1 MHHFSIRAVT
11 KILGVSRSGFRCWL
25 TRKPSNTKKRKTK
38 IKEEIKEIHK
48 ESHEI
53 YGAPKITQELRKEGH
68 TVSEKTVGNYMREMN
83 IKAHYIKPWIR
94 TTVSRDFSH
103 KLRNILKRNFN
114 PSSPD
119 AAWCT
124 DITYIWTA
132 DDGFVYLTS
141 VMDLFSRKIV
151 SWVLTKDMSAESVLE
166 AIKKAQKRRN
176 IEKPLIIHSDRGIQF
191 TSDLYR
197 EITDKMKRSYS
208 KKACPWDNACIE
220 SFHALIKREWLNQYK
235 IKDYNEAYRLIF
247 EYIETFYNTVR
258 IHSHCG
264 YESPDNYERNYI
276 KNN

>member
-25 TRKPSNTKKRKTK
+25 NRKPSNTKKRKNK

-53 YGAPKITQELRKEGH
+53 YGAPKITRELRKEGH

-83 IKAHYIKPWIR
+83 IKAHYIKPWTR

-124 DITYIWTA
+124 DITYIWTV

>member
-11 KILGVSRSGFRCWL
+11 KILGISRSGFRYWL
-25 TRKPSNTKKRKTK
+25 NRKPSNMEKHKNK

-53 YGAPKITQELRKEGH
+53 YGAPKITRELRKEGH
-68 TVSEKTVGNYMREMN
+68 TVSEKTVGNYMREMS
-83 IKAHYIKPWIR
+83 IKAHYIKPWTR

-103 KLRNILKRNFN
+103 RLRNILKRNFN

-166 AIKKAQKRRN
+166 AINKAQKRRN

-258 IHSHCG
+258 SHSHCG
-264 YESPDNYERNYI
+264 YESPDSYERNYI